1 MLDIYRVPIQLFF
14 LGFVIA
20 LTVQEAVKLYAT
32 LFRPIIVADEIRDLL
47 RPGTVILLSLAL
59 GTEFALVY
67 FLVEVLNG

>member
-20 LTVQEAVKLYAT
+20 LTVLEAVKLYAT
-32 LFRPIIVADEIRDLL
+32 LFRSIIVADEFRDLL